1 MLLYYCLNCRLNA
14 ESKTPKV
21 ARRKNGRIII
31 LSNSVVC
38 NSKKSKFIKH
48 QEVSGLLTS
57 LGIKTLF
64 SKLPL
69 AGLLLF

>member
-1 MLLYYCLNCRLNA
+1 MLSYYCLNCILNA

-31 LSNSVVC
+31 LSNSAVC

-48 QEVSGLLTS
+48 QEVSGLLAS

-64 SKLPL
+64 SQLPL